1 MIIVFKEQKILTV
14 SIIGKPNAGKST
26 LLNCLVGQKISIV
39 THKVQTT
46 RNVIR
51 GILTDNNIQIVFID
65 SPGIFEAKRRLERS
79 MVRAAWSSVVGSD
92 LVIVIIDV
100 NAKFDD
106 EIKTIIER
114 IISQKLDHILI
125 LNKVDLISPN
135 TQGNVKAIEEY
146 YKDTRILQVSAK
158 SEKGINNLLDYLKSK
173 SYYGGFLYPEE
184 DVTNASSKFIAAEIT
199 REKLFLNL
207 DEEIPYRL
215 TVDTELWHEKHDGSI
230 EIRQVII
237 VTRDTYKTIILGKN
251 GSKIKIIG
259 TQARKEI
266 DDALGIKCHLFLFVK
281 VRKDW
286 EDNPMIYKD
295 LGLKFVE

>member
-1 MIIVFKEQKILTV
+1 VEKSLVV

-26 LLNCLVGQKISIV
+26 LLNYLVGQKVSIV
-39 THKVQTT
+39 TPKVQTT

-51 GILTDNNIQIVFID
+51 GILTEGDTQIIFID

-92 LVIVIIDV
+92 LVIIIIDIHE
-100 NAKFDD
+100 KFD
-106 EIKTIIER
+106 EQIKLIIER
-114 IISQKLDHILI
+114 IVSQKLDFIII
-125 LNKVDLISPN
+125 LNKIDINSGKAKDNIRLIKSIYESAKIFQISAKDGSEVDL
-135 TQGNVKAIEEY
+135 
-146 YKDTRILQVSAK
+146 
-158 SEKGINNLLDYLKSK
+158 LLVYLKDK
-173 SYYGGFLYPEE
+173 ALIHPFLYPED
-184 DVTNASSKFIAAEIT
+184 DVTTLSSKFIAAEIT

-207 DEEIPYRL
+207 EEEIPYRL
-215 TVDTELWHEKHDGSI
+215 TVDTELWKNKPDGSV

-237 VTRDTYKTIILGKN
+237 VTRETYKTIILGKG

-259 TQARKEI
+259 TASRKEI
-266 DDALGIKCHLFLFVK
+266 NEALGIKSHLFLFVK

>member
-1 MIIVFKEQKILTV
+1 MLKEQKILTV

-26 LLNCLVGQKISIV
+26 LLNCLIGQKISIV

-79 MVRAAWSSVVGSD
+79 MVRAAWSSILGSD
-92 LVIVIIDV
+92 LIIIIIDI
-100 NAKFDD
+100 NSKFDE
-106 EIKTIIER
+106 EIKKIIER
-114 IISQKLDHILI
+114 IISQKLNYIII
-125 LNKVDLISPN
+125 LNKIDLVSQDKEGNIKTIEDQYNN
-135 TQGNVKAIEEY
+135 TK
-146 YKDTRILQVSAK
+146 ILQISAK
-158 SEKGINNLLDYLKSK
+158 SEQGIKYLLEYLKSK
-173 SYYGGFLYPEE
+173 SYYGRFLYPEE

-215 TVDTELWHEKHDGSI
+215 TVDTELWQEKYDGSI

-237 VTRDTYKTIILGKN
+237 VTRDAYKTIILGKN

-266 DDALGIKCHLFLFVK
+266 DNALGIKCHLFLFVK
-281 VRKDW
+281 VPKPKVYRYMK
-286 EDNPMIYKD
+286 
-295 LGLKFVE
+295 

>member
-1 MIIVFKEQKILTV
+1 MERKLLVV

-26 LLNCLVGQKISIV
+26 LLNCLVGQKVSIV

-51 GILTDNNIQIVFID
+51 GILTDDDTQIVFID
-65 SPGIFEAKRRLERS
+65 SPGIFDPKRRLERS

-92 LVIVIIDV
+92 LVIIIID
-100 NAKFDD
+100 ASKEIDD
-106 EIKTIIER
+106 ETKQIIDR
-114 IISQKLDHILI
+114 IISQKLDFIII
-125 LNKVDLISPN
+125 LNKIDIWAENLKKNREIIKNIYNSSE
-135 TQGNVKAIEEY
+135 IFE
-146 YKDTRILQVSAK
+146 ISAK
-158 SEKGINNLLDYLKSK
+158 HSEGIDDLLLNLKARAYR
-173 SYYGGFLYPEE
+173 GEFLYPE
-184 DVTNASSKFIAAEIT
+184 DDITNASSKFIAAEIT

-207 DEEIPYRL
+207 AEEIPYRL
-215 TVDTELWHEKHDGSI
+215 TVDTELWKYKQDGSV

-237 VTRDTYKTIILGKN
+237 VTRETYKTIILGKN
-251 GSKIKIIG
+251 GSKIKLIG

-266 DDALGIKCHLFLFVK
+266 DEVLGIKSHLFLFVK

-295 LGLKFVE
+295 LGLKFLA

>member
-1 MIIVFKEQKILTV
+1 MLKEQKILTV

-26 LLNCLVGQKISIV
+26 LLNCLIGQKISIV

-92 LVIVIIDV
+92 LIIIIIDI
-100 NAKFDD
+100 NSKFDD
-106 EIKTIIER
+106 EIKKIIER
-114 IISQKLDHILI
+114 IITQKLDYII
-125 LNKVDLISPN
+125 VLNKIDLVSQH
-135 TQGNVKAIEEY
+135 TEGNIKTIEDH
-146 YKDTRILQVSAK
+146 YKDTKILQISAK
-158 SEKGINNLLDYLKSK
+158 SDKGINALLEYLKSK
-173 SYYGGFLYPEE
+173 SHYGNFLYPEE

-215 TVDTELWHEKHDGSI
+215 TVDTELWQEKHDGSI

-237 VTRDTYKTIILGKN
+237 VTRDAYKTIILGKN
-251 GSKIKIIG
+251 GSKIKVVG

-266 DDALGIKCHLFLFVK
+266 NEALGIKCHLFLFVK

-286 EDNPMIYKD
+286 EDNPTIYKD

>member
-1 MIIVFKEQKILTV
+1 MLKQTKSLVV

-26 LLNCLVGQKISIV
+26 LLNCLVGQKVSIV

-51 GILTDNNIQIVFID
+51 GILTEDDIQIVFID

-92 LVIVIIDV
+92 LVIIIIDI
-100 NAKFDD
+100 NIKFDD
-106 EIKTIIER
+106 EIKQIIER
-114 IISQKLDHILI
+114 IISQKLDFIII
-125 LNKVDLISPN
+125 LNKIDIQSHNIEKNIEFIKETYKSDKIFQISAKNHNGVDLLL
-135 TQGNVKAIEEY
+135 GHLKAKAY
-146 YKDTRILQVSAK
+146 N
-158 SEKGINNLLDYLKSK
+158 SE
-173 SYYGGFLYPEE
+173 FLYDE
-184 DVTNASSKFIAAEIT
+184 DDITNASSKFIAAEIT

-207 DEEIPYRL
+207 EEEIPYRL
-215 TVDTELWHEKHDGSI
+215 TVDTELWKEKQDGSV

-237 VTRDTYKTIILGKN
+237 VTRETYKTIILGRN

-259 TQARKEI
+259 TEARKEI
-266 DDALGIKCHLFLFVK
+266 DEALGIKSHLFLFVK

>member
-1 MIIVFKEQKILTV
+1 MDQKLLVV

-26 LLNCLVGQKISIV
+26 LLNCLVGQKVSIV

-51 GILTDNNIQIVFID
+51 GILTDDDTQIVFID
-65 SPGIFEAKRRLERS
+65 SPGIFDPKRRLERS

-92 LVIVIIDV
+92 LVIIIID
-100 NAKFDD
+100 ASTEIDD
-106 EIKTIIER
+106 ETKQIIDR
-114 IISQKLDHILI
+114 IISQKLDFIII
-125 LNKVDLISPN
+125 LNKIDICAENIKKNREIIKNIYNSSE
-135 TQGNVKAIEEY
+135 IFE
-146 YKDTRILQVSAK
+146 ISAK
-158 SEKGINNLLDYLKSK
+158 HREGIDDLLLNLKARAYR
-173 SYYGGFLYPEE
+173 GEFLYPE
-184 DVTNASSKFIAAEIT
+184 DDITNASSKFIAAEIT

-207 DEEIPYRL
+207 EEEIPYRL
-215 TVDTELWHEKHDGSI
+215 TVDTELWKYKQDGSI

-237 VTRDTYKTIILGKN
+237 VTRETYKTIILGKN
-251 GSKIKIIG
+251 GNKIKLIG

-266 DDALGIKCHLFLFVK
+266 DEVLGIKSHLFLFVK

-295 LGLKFVE
+295 LGLNFLS

>member
-1 MIIVFKEQKILTV
+1 MVV

-26 LLNCLVGQKISIV
+26 LLNYLVGQKVSIV
-39 THKVQTT
+39 TPKVQTT

-51 GILTDNNIQIVFID
+51 GILTEGDTQIIFID

-92 LVIVIIDV
+92 LVIIIIDIHE
-100 NAKFDD
+100 KFD
-106 EIKTIIER
+106 EQIKLIIER
-114 IISQKLDHILI
+114 IVSQKLDFIII
-125 LNKVDLISPN
+125 LNKIDINSGKAKDNIRLIKSIYESAKIFQISAKDGSEVDL
-135 TQGNVKAIEEY
+135 
-146 YKDTRILQVSAK
+146 
-158 SEKGINNLLDYLKSK
+158 LLVYLKDK
-173 SYYGGFLYPEE
+173 ALIHPFLYPED
-184 DVTNASSKFIAAEIT
+184 DVTTLSSKFIAAEIT

-207 DEEIPYRL
+207 EEEIPYRL
-215 TVDTELWHEKHDGSI
+215 TVDTELWKNKPDGSV

-237 VTRDTYKTIILGKN
+237 VTRETYKTIILGKG

-259 TQARKEI
+259 TASRKEI
-266 DDALGIKCHLFLFVK
+266 NEALGIKSHLFLFVK